1 MKIEAPIDGLL
12 VLNYYFYLRT
22 IKFYSGGRTAME
34 ELNIYLGNGWHGLN
48 QLDKFVET
56 VAGHAALVPVA
67 FLVGGHEVSQCE
79 TLVRLALQQ

>member
-1 MKIEAPIDGLL
+1 
-12 VLNYYFYLRT
+12 
-22 IKFYSGGRTAME
+22 ME